1 MGAGAVAEV
10 APVGTGTSTVN
21 STKAWGHQVR
31 LGMPAIS
38 ADDSTI
44 IAGVRTT
51 STAKSAPTVPN
62 LGTSSRSV
70 GQYTRNYAQ

>member
-21 STKAWGHQVR
+21 STKAWGHQIR

-38 ADDSTI
+38 VDDSTI

-51 STAKSAPTVPN
+51 S
-62 LGTSSRSV
+62 
-70 GQYTRNYAQ
+70 